1 MIEFRS
7 ILPADC
13 VLEATPKAITLNI
26 ERTDA
31 YLGEPL
37 LAGYRERSPL
47 NVVTK
52 SEHALALLEAQRER
66 SEREKA
72 ELRLELEA
80 ERVALLTRQIQD
92 AEARSC
98 GWGRLWRR

>member
-47 NVVTK
+47 
-52 SEHALALLEAQRER
+52 A
-66 SEREKA
+66 
-72 ELRLELEA
+72 
-80 ERVALLTRQIQD
+80 RVGA
-92 AEARSC
+92 AVAAGGSAAP
-98 GWGRLWRR
+98 